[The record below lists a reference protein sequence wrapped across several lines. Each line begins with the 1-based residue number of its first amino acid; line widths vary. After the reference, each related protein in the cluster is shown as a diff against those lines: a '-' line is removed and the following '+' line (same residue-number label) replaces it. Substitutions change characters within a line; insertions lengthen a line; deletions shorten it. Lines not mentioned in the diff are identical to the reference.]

1 MTTSDVIATER
12 RRLRE
17 RIAAV
22 GLDARS
28 AAIEQLAAPGLGM
41 RTRPPGAHD
50 LASGASRL
58 GGDPDLPATAGW
70 PQGSEE
76 PLLFILQVDL
86 AAVAR
91 FELNRL
97 LPQQGLLSLFV
108 DRWGREVHIE
118 YMPPGTML
126 QRLAADQHSARRFR
140 PCGLDLFVELHL
152 PPPGS
157 PPISNEEDS
166 WTSDER
172 DAYWDHLWLP
182 WHDEQRPGAAGT
194 CGIHQMFGYAVPE
207 SASSTERSD
216 VVLFGVDS
224 DDGANLEWGDVH
236 TLWVLLDGADLAA
249 RAWSSARARM

>member
-1 MTTSDVIATER
+1 MIMLDVIVAER
-12 RRLRE
+12 LRLRE

-28 AAIEQLAAPGLGM
+28 AAIERLATPGLGM
-41 RTRPPGAHD
+41 RTRPAGAQD

-58 GGDPDLPATAGW
+58 GGDPDLPATARW
-70 PQGSEE
+70 PQGSGD
-76 PLLFILQVDL
+76 PPLFILQVDL

-91 FELNRL
+91 FDPEHL

-108 DRWGREVHIE
+108 DCWGREVHLE
-118 YMPPGTML
+118 YTAPGTTL
-126 QRLAADQHSARRFR
+126 QRLAADQHSARRFQ
-140 PCGLDLFVELHL
+140 PCGLDLFNELHL

-157 PPISNEEDS
+157 PPISDEEDS
-166 WTSDER
+166 WSSDER
-172 DAYWDHLWLP
+172 SAYWNDLWLP

-207 SASSTERSD
+207 SSSSTRLGD

-224 DDGANLEWGDVH
+224 DDRAGVEWGDVH
-236 TLWVLLDGADLAA
+236 TLWVLMDRADLAVC
-249 RAWSSARARM
+249 AWSKAHALM